1 MRKTLLVLAAV
12 LGGLLLVVGSAVAV
26 VFGPDDTAQAATSLL
41 PSGVR
46 AATTNPELLGYR
58 NATLRVTAA
67 SSAGPVFVGAG
78 NPIDVDSYLGDT
90 RRLRLTTITPLDGAT
105 GSVRGETTPP
115 SVEPSSL
122 DFWERSVHGPG
133 AQSLTLELDG
143 TPTSIA
149 AVAAG
154 ERGTV
159 TLTFGI
165 VIAHAFVGGVGT
177 ALLGLILLSLPVLVR
192 RRRRR
197 RERAAAQSAPCTT
210 EALTVPGPVGCDDV
224 EPVTQAAGSQL
235 RSTHRLRRWAVAV
248 VGVVALTGC
257 APIPQ
262 RVTTVEITRPGLAPD
277 ELTAALASYDERNNV
292 AIDLASRE
300 HDGTGWAAADR
311 GIILRSDLHQ
321 TRYLTEKGEPKVAG
335 RTLTTTPESSSL
347 ISPSFTQY
355 PMWFA
360 VAGTMAAPD
369 EQADERA
376 GDENSS
382 EKKADEKKADEKK
395 ADDGKDRKGA
405 DEKPDADA
413 PNRALLVYERDSVL
427 DPWRMSASVPIGD
440 ETVPALA
447 PGAASRPTAAQVA
460 RAQTVSDQIAAYLK
474 SGDAGEL
481 TVPDQLAHV
490 RDVMV
495 DEGADSRLQRV
506 TVDPVGS
513 GDDATAPGD
522 GAPKV
527 AAVDGGALMTATYSV
542 DCTLTARRSHTT
554 LEFVDEAFARAVGQA
569 GSQTTLHL
577 RFVVAVA
584 AVVPDSGEPTLLG
597 VRKDTVGP

>member
-26 VFGPDDTAQAATSLL
+26 VFGPDDTAQAATSPL

-149 AVAAG
+149 VVAAG

-210 EALTVPGPVGCDDV
+210 EALTVPGPTGCDDV

-235 RSTHRLRRWAVAV
+235 RSTHRLRRWAVPV

-382 EKKADEKKADEKK
+382 EKKADEKKAD
-395 ADDGKDRKGA
+395 DGKDRKGA

-440 ETVPALA
+440 ETVPAHA

-490 RDVMV
+490 REVMV

>member
-26 VFGPDDTAQAATSLL
+26 VFGPDDTAQAATSPL

-210 EALTVPGPVGCDDV
+210 EALTVPGPTGCDDV

-235 RSTHRLRRWAVAV
+235 RSTHRLRRWAVPV

-440 ETVPALA
+440 ETVPAHA

-490 RDVMV
+490 REVMV